1 MTYRLLTPLVIPD
14 IVDDGVVPPTGF
26 TKLYT
31 HNGKLIIKF
40 SDGSVKELDA
50 VGTLGQR
57 NVIISQSAPDNAQG
71 SDGDIWM
78 KYY

>member
-1 MTYRLLTPLVIPD
+1 MSYRLLTPIQIPD
-14 IVDDGVVPPTGF
+14 IADDGIIPPEGF

-40 SDGSVKELDA
+40 HDGSIKELDS

-57 NVIISQSAPDNAQG
+57 DVIISQNDPDVNQG
-71 SDGDIWM
+71 INGDIWI
-78 KYY
+78 KY